1 MNFCASGSQKK
12 THNQKG
18 LKLRNVKSLNKPGKT
33 NSFEYPNYVSI
44 SLDNLR
50 GYCVSI
56 LHVSPT
62 NVFLVMTYTAAAT
75 SLGISITID
84 N

>member
-1 MNFCASGSQKK
+1 MAVKK
-12 THNQKG
+12 KNQKG
-18 LKLRNVKSLNKPGKT
+18 LMLRNVKSLNKPGKT
-33 NSFEYPNYVSI
+33 NAFEYPNYLSK
-44 SLDNLR
+44 SLDNLG

-56 LHVSPT
+56 LHVLPT

-75 SLGISITID
+75 SLGISIAID